1 MSQRGHYR
9 KCCIANQ
16 SVTRPASS
24 PGVAKTGV
32 TLNAVADKGPIE
44 TKLIAG
50 LGVEA
55 DALTE
60 FRGDSAGEFEP
71 RRLLDQRHLIDT
83 KRRRRARI
91 PIAPKLARA

>member
-55 DALTE
+55 DALIE
-60 FRGDSAGEFEP
+60 FAVTPPANSSRVACSISG
-71 RRLLDQRHLIDT
+71 T
-83 KRRRRARI
+83 
-91 PIAPKLARA
+91 